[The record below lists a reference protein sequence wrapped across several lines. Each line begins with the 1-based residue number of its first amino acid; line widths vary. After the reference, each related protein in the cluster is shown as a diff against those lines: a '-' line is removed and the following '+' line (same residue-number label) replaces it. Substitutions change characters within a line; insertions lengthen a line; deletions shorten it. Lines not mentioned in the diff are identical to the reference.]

1 MKPKPEI
8 FEGSIAVPVRAP
20 PARMMELVGVRAAR
34 SSVPP
39 IPEDPLATVPPVKT
53 FVTWLLIPLTVME
66 PVPKEA
72 ALPAVTTPALM
83 TVPPV

>member
-1 MKPKPEI
+1 MPE
-8 FEGSIAVPVRAP
+8 E
-20 PARMMELVGVRAAR
+20 
-34 SSVPP
+34 
-39 IPEDPLATVPPVKT
+39 PLATVPPEKT

-72 ALPAVTTPALM
+72 TVPAVATPALM